1 MATHPSFLD
10 IVTCVLLSEARRA
23 ISISASKHLFEQKLH
38 PHNGNNAHG
47 ATGTSARC
55 IITALDTEALDISVI
70 SVFRIVAY
78 APLLSS
84 RASLSPI
91 PPRLST
97 LLFHCPSST
106 LFLFTDVHGRMSSAY
121 FRLEGSREL
130 EASSNSNNN
139 TSFLRKMCDVPCVID
154 NYAVNEIKCRF
165 DLPSRRG
172 YSFPPGIYEFRA
184 LHLLDSV
191 YVHTRHARNLFES
204 LQLYISSLVEA
215 FGKKF
220 NCGLFDA

>member
-1 MATHPSFLD
+1 MA
-10 IVTCVLLSEARRA
+10 R
-23 ISISASKHLFEQKLH
+23 
-38 PHNGNNAHG
+38 
-47 ATGTSARC
+47 TSARC

-130 EASSNSNNN
+130 EASS
-139 TSFLRKMCDVPCVID
+139 TSFLRKMWCDVPWCVID

-165 DLPSRRG
+165 DLPCLG
-172 YSFPPGIYEFRA
+172 EVMPFQPGIYEFRCTI
-184 LHLLDSV
+184 HLLDSV
-191 YVHTRHARNLFES
+191 YVHTLHARRNLFES
-204 LQLYISSLVEA
+204 LQLYISSLIEA
-215 FGKKF
+215 FGKKI
-220 NCGLFDA
+220 

>member
-1 MATHPSFLD
+1 MKNLKFANHGNTPFFSRYRNVCPPQRSASRDFD
-10 IVTCVLLSEARRA
+10 
-23 ISISASKHLFEQKLH
+23 ISIEASVRAKVTSA
-38 PHNGNNAHG
+38 HNGNNAHG

-121 FRLEGSREL
+121 FRFEGSREL

-139 TSFLRKMCDVPCVID
+139 TSFLRKMCDVPLC
-154 NYAVNEIKCRF
+154 NR
-165 DLPSRRG
+165 
-172 YSFPPGIYEFRA
+172 
-184 LHLLDSV
+184 
-191 YVHTRHARNLFES
+191 
-204 LQLYISSLVEA
+204 
-215 FGKKF
+215 
-220 NCGLFDA
+220 